1 MLKMKFRDT
10 IVSIITRFMLP
21 FITLFGLYLIV
32 HVHLSPGGGFSG
44 GTVVGAGFV
53 LLSLTYGISMQER
66 KFSHRTSTLIE
77 SAGALIYIILGIT
90 AFFYGQPFLSN
101 LPIFSAGEPGRLFSG
116 GFIALLNIAIGVK
129 VASTIVALFDSLGG
143 EDLH

>member
-1 MLKMKFRDT
+1 MKFRDD
-10 IVSIITRFMLP
+10 IVSIITRLMLP
-21 FITLFGLYLIV
+21 FITIFGLYLIV

-77 SAGALIYIILGIT
+77 SGGALAYILFGLIGL
-90 AFFYGQPFLSN
+90 FYGNSFLTN
-101 LPIFSAGEPGRLFSG
+101 LPIFPVGTPGRLFSA
-116 GFIALLNIAIGVK
+116 GFIALINLAIGVK
-129 VASTIVALFDSLGG
+129 VASTIIALFDSLGG
-143 EDLH
+143 EEL

>member
-1 MLKMKFRDT
+1 MMRFRDT

-21 FITLFGLYLIV
+21 FITLFGLYLII

-53 LLSLTYGISMQER
+53 LLSLSYGISMQSR

-77 SAGALIYIILGIT
+77 SGGALIYIILGVVS
-90 AFFYGQPFLSN
+90 FLYGQPFLSN
-101 LPIFSAGEPGRLFSG
+101 LAIYPAGEPGRLFSA
-116 GFIALLNIAIGVK
+116 GFIVLINLAIGFK
-129 VASTIVALFDSLGG
+129 VASTIIALFDSLGG
-143 EDLH
+143 EELH